1 MGAREPESE
10 TSFTCALCGFESR
23 IDYIGNRPPWA
34 PSVVFRERAYI
45 LRDPTNAATNHPLC
59 IGASCSVWCDGT
71 AGPAQP
77 LTLTPTRLPQLK
89 GCLRRAGVLALLHS
103 PALRGVPNS
112 DGDPPRATRR
122 ASQGLIAGLRVIRD
136 VDAEIGRARVRSAID
151 RRRRRRTIV
160 LVDKVSISALRAGD
174 IAGDIGDR
182 RAPLRGPLPERR
194 SGPRPCPLAHCRA
207 PARPRA
213 HTGAI
218 SHETRTPDPPPMRHG
233 MPPLWPACGGHQWV
247 SGTSRQLYSFLCDYS
262 ASLSDWSLAAPPAAP
277 LLASSSPCSGP
288 APSGSPSSSAFAF
301 RPKGRSAFS
310 LVPYHVS

>member
-1 MGAREPESE
+1 MQTPYLGTRVGAGTLSSPAAMGAREPESE

-34 PSVVFRERAYI
+34 PSVVFRERAYV

-89 GCLRRAGVLALLHS
+89 GCLRRAGVLALLHA

-174 IAGDIGDR
+174 SR
-182 RAPLRGPLPERR
+182 RYRGP
-194 SGPRPCPLAHCRA
+194 SGPSPGSSAREAERA
-207 PARPRA
+207 AAMSSCTLPRA
-213 HTGAI
+213 
-218 SHETRTPDPPPMRHG
+218 RTAARTHRCHLSRDPADPPPM
-233 MPPLWPACGGHQWV
+233 AC
-247 SGTSRQLYSFLCDYS
+247 RRRL
-262 ASLSDWSLAAPPAAP
+262 PAAP
-277 LLASSSPCSGP
+277 QSLPCGRRVGDCSGCP
-288 APSGSPSSSAFAF
+288 
-301 RPKGRSAFS
+301 
-310 LVPYHVS
+310 VHHVSCTLFYVIIRRRSLTGR